1 MGTSSDIFA
10 TQTAGLRSLLGC
22 GNLHTFDFVEGG
34 VESPPAPGIAALFP
48 NTDYYAYYDPKSPQS
63 ILQALDDLSAY
74 LTDEGP
80 FDGVMGFSQGA
91 ALASMLISRFCNNAS
106 VSNKEASH
114 TYTASSSPF
123 SFAIF
128 ICAAA
133 PLCED
138 SLRSGTIKHLD
149 PDERGGKEE
158 DRKASSTF
166 KLPIPVANIV
176 GRKDPDLAASLRL
189 AGLCQGPSVL
199 LDHGAGHEIPSGSML
214 VLRQMAE
221 CVEEVIAKATLVQ

>member
-1 MGTSSDIFA
+1 
-10 TQTAGLRSLLGC
+10 
-22 GNLHTFDFVEGG
+22 
-34 VESPPAPGIAALFP
+34 
-48 NTDYYAYYDPKSPQS
+48 
-63 ILQALDDLSAY
+63 
-74 LTDEGP
+74 
-80 FDGVMGFSQGA
+80 
-91 ALASMLISRFCNNAS
+91 MLISRSCNNTIAS
-106 VSNKEASH
+106 SH

-128 ICAAA
+128 ICAGA

-138 SLRSGTIKHLD
+138 SLRSGIIEYVSL
-149 PDERGGKEE
+149 DERGGEGRNLKGS
-158 DRKASSTF
+158 AF

-176 GRKDPDLAASLRL
+176 GHKDPDLEASMRL
-189 AGLCQGPSVL
+189 AGLCQGPSVV

>member
-1 MGTSSDIFA
+1 MKHLDY
-10 TQTAGLRSLLGC
+10 
-22 GNLHTFDFVEGG
+22 
-34 VESPPAPGIAALFP
+34 PGIAALFP
-48 NTDYYAYYDPKSPQS
+48 NTDYYAYYDPTSPQS
-63 ILQALDDLSAY
+63 ILQALNDLSTCLA
-74 LTDEGP
+74 DEGP

-91 ALASMLISRFCNNAS
+91 ALASMLISRSCNNAS
-106 VSNKEASH
+106 VSVSNKEASSH

-128 ICAAA
+128 ICAGA

-138 SLRSGTIKHLD
+138 SLRSGTIKYLD
-149 PDERGGKEE
+149 PPDKRGGEEE
-158 DRKASSTF
+158 DRKASTSF

-176 GRKDPDLAASLRL
+176 GRKDPDLAASMRL

-199 LDHGAGHEIPSGSML
+199 LDHGAGHEIPSGLML